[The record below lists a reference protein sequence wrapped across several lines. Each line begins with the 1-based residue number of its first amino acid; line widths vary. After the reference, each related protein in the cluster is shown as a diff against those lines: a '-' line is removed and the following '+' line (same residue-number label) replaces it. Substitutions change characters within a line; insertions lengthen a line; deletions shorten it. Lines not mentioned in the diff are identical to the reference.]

1 MPTVS
6 VIMPAYNVAPYLGGA
21 IESVCAQTYP
31 DLEVIVVDDGSTD
44 DSYAVAEEWSK
55 RDSRVRLLRQPN
67 GGISA
72 ARNSA
77 LRASRGAV
85 LAILDSDD
93 LWRPDY
99 LEAQLA
105 VLEARRDVDLVTGNA
120 WNLGSRL
127 DGQAARPFPDGRP
140 DPDLATILG
149 DETAVFIMTVFRRKV
164 YETIGGFDEGFRT
177 NEDYDYWLRAAIAG
191 FRFAR
196 NDRPLGWYRRRDD
209 SLSAS
214 EVRMLTGVLRVTA
227 KIRPLLEGR
236 PAEMGILDRQA
247 ARFEARLVVAEAHAA
262 LEAGDPSA
270 MQESL
275 AALHTLRGGA
285 LLGAARVL
293 ARWTPGLLARAYH
306 LRRARL
312 EAHA

>member
-6 VIMPAYNVAPYLGGA
+6 VIMPAYNVAPYLGAA

-44 DSYAVAEEWSK
+44 DTYAVADAWSR
-55 RDSRVRLLRQPN
+55 RDSRVRLLRQRN

-77 LRASRGAV
+77 LCVSKGPV

-105 VLEARRDVDLVTGNA
+105 VLEARRDVALLTGNA

-127 DGQAARPFPDGRP
+127 DGQAARPFPDSRP
-140 DPDLATILG
+140 EPDLASILG
-149 DETAVFIMTVFRRKV
+149 DETAVFIMTVFRREV

-214 EVRMLTGVLRVTA
+214 EVRMLTGVLRVNA
-227 KIRPLLEGR
+227 KIRPMLEAR
-236 PAEMGILDRQA
+236 PAEMAILDRQT
-247 ARFEARLVVAEAHAA
+247 ARFQARLVVAEAHAA